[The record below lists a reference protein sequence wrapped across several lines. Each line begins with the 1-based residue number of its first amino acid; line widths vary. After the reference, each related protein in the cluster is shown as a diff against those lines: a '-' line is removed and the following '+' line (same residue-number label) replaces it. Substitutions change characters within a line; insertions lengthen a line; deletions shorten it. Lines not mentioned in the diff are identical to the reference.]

1 LVVLGDFGEGQGV
14 FVFGFGERDAD
25 VFGFGEMDEAVFLG

>member
-14 FVFGFGERDAD
+14 FVFGFSERDAD
-25 VFGFGEMDEAVFLG
+25 VFGFREMNEAVFLG